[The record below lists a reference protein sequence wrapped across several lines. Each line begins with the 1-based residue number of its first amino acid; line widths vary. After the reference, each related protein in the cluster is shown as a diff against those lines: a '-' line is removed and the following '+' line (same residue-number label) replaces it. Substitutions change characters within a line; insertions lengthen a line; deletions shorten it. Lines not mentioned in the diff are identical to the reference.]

1 MKLLEGGNVFKDAQ
15 GQPLTQRIN
24 QADVPA
30 TIAWVERITGIEFP
44 QERWLGS
51 TGRKATSG
59 DLDLAVDTSEVS
71 KEQLAALL
79 TKVIQDEGLDPR
91 EWVKKAGEVHLRTP
105 IAGNPANG
113 FVQTDFMFFPNLDWG
128 TFYYAQGANSAY
140 KGMNRAVLMSSIAKQ
155 LGLKVGAN
163 GVFSRATNEL
173 VSMDPDQLAEWILG
187 PGRTRADLSTVESIY
202 AALARDPKRDAKLA
216 DFQEYLRKE
225 GLTEPQL
232 AENDVSY
239 LARLRDRIVNQGMYA
254 LIEQQ
259 LTEAKNPRIPYVEDL
274 VFQKGL
280 AGARE
285 ALDIIKQTAENT
297 KEYATIK
304 WDGSPAVI
312 FGRKDD
318 GTFVLTDKAGAT
330 AVGYEGLA
338 TSPEQI
344 GRIMAQRDENARA
357 EGKTANRV
365 ATLLPVYQE
374 LWPYLEA
381 ATPKNFR
388 GYFKGDMLYSS
399 TDPVTAEAGLLLFQP
414 NKHDGIPYRIPENS
428 PLGEKI
434 KNSKVGLA
442 IHTYMDDPA
451 GVEQP
456 VTDPES
462 KLRKVPGLMVTAA
475 TVKDLQNLKLN
486 RKIMSE
492 LSEYTRGQNGQA
504 LQQLLNPAELRAA
517 QITDLPA
524 LMERFI
530 NSLKGTDYSSATPT
544 EFGQWLAQNVTPRKY
559 NNIVEYLNSPRSNIL
574 GMSVA
579 FAVWNKLHE
588 LKQDLQRQLDL
599 QQPGQEGWVLATPAG
614 RAKLVSRTAGGFGAR
629 GVPKE

>member
-51 TGRKATSG
+51 TGRKASSG
-59 DLDLAVDTSEVS
+59 DLDLAVDTSEVT
-71 KEQLAALL
+71 KDQLAALL
-79 TKVIQDEGLDPR
+79 SQVIQDEGLDPR

-163 GVFSRATNEL
+163 GVFSRSNNEL
-173 VSMDPDQLAEWILG
+173 VSMDPDQLAQWILG
-187 PGRTRADLSTVESIY
+187 PGRTRKDLATVESIY
-202 AALARDPKRDAKLA
+202 AALAKDPNRDAKLA

-225 GLTEPQL
+225 GLPEPQL

-254 LIEQQ
+254 LIENQQ

-297 KEYATIK
+297 KQYATIK

-338 TSPEQI
+338 TSPAQI
-344 GRIMAQRDENARA
+344 GQIMAQRDKEAQA
-357 EGKTANRV
+357 KGKAANRV
-365 ATLLPVYQE
+365 ETLLPVYQE

-399 TDPVTAEAGLLLFQP
+399 QDPVTAQAGLLLFQP

-434 KNSKVGLA
+434 RNSKVGLA
-442 IHTYMDDPA
+442 IHTYMDDPGA
-451 GVEQP
+451 VEQP
-456 VTDPES
+456 VLDPES
-462 KLRKVPGLMVTAA
+462 TLKKVSGLMITGA
-475 TVKDLQNLKLN
+475 TVDNLENLKLN

-504 LQQLLNPAELRAA
+504 LQGLLNPNELRAA

-524 LMERFI
+524 LMQRFI

-544 EFGQWLAQNVTPRKY
+544 DFGQWLAQNVTPRKY

-579 FAVWNKLHE
+579 FAIWNKLHE

-599 QQPGQEGWVLATPAG
+599 QQPGQEGWVFATPAG
-614 RAKLVSRTAGGFGAR
+614 RAKLVSRTPGGFGAR
-629 GVPKE
+629 GR